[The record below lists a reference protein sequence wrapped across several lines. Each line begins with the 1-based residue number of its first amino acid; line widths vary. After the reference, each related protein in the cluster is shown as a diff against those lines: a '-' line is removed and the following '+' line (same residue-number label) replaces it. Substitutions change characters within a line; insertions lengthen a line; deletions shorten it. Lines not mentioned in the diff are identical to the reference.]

1 MPSEEMQ
8 RIFYESDHD
17 FSSDIC
23 SGATISDF
31 DENTMDV
38 FRNKWAAK
46 TGNKRIKNL
55 SIEQV
60 MTNIL

>member
-23 SGATISDF
+23 SDATINDL
-31 DENTMDV
+31 DKNAIDV
-38 FRNKWAAK
+38 FRNK
-46 TGNKRIKNL
+46 
-55 SIEQV
+55 
-60 MTNIL
+60 